1 MPVWRR
7 MAQGVWFLL
16 KVNILKVSNLT
27 GYLLLKEE
35 RKTLQ
40 ANKIISKPNIATDD
54 NDRKGFNFY

>member
-1 MPVWRR
+1 